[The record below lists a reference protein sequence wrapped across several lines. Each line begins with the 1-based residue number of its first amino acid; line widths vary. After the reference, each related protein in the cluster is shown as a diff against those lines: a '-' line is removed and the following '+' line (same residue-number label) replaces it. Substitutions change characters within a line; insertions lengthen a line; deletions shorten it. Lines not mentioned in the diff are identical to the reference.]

1 MGNTTIYNETNV
13 SVILCAKSVTKFTQ
27 WVSSDFKF
35 LSVVDNHLEFEFG
48 LQACHC
54 VCLYKV

>member
-1 MGNTTIYNETNV
+1 MIYNKTNV
-13 SVILCAKSVTKFTQ
+13 SVILCAKSVTKLTQ

-48 LQACHC
+48 LSSLSLCMF
-54 VCLYKV
+54 V